1 MNFNR
6 FDMEQQIM
14 TCWNICEDLDTVM
27 EGVLEGDMNQDRISN
42 VLLGMK
48 ELYHLK
54 FEKLWLQFEAM
65 TKHVCA
71 LEKATPGHYT
81 YTNYDRDDDN
91 MNYQGPQAR
100 GEYLDESN

>member
-1 MNFNR
+1 MKPFNR

-54 FEKLWLQFEAM
+54 FEKLWLQFEALCRESQQA
-65 TKHVCA
+65 KQ
-71 LEKATPGHYT
+71 GQYT
-81 YTNYDRDDDN
+81 YTNYDRDLDN
-91 MNYQGPQAR
+91 MNSTTAR
-100 GEYLDESN
+100 GEYLDEGN

>member
-1 MNFNR
+1 MKPFNR

-65 TKHVCA
+65 CRETYEANQAKKYHDA
-71 LEKATPGHYT
+71 
-81 YTNYDRDDDN
+81 YTNYDRDLDN
-91 MNYQGPQAR
+91 MNSTTAR
-100 GEYLDESN
+100 GEYIDEGN

>member
-14 TCWNICEDLDTVM
+14 TCWNVCEDLDTVM
-27 EGVLEGDMNQDRISN
+27 EGVLEGDMTQDRISN

-65 TKHVCA
+65 CRETDNQSGKQA
-71 LEKATPGHYT
+71 DYSYT
-81 YTNYDRDDDN
+81 LYDRDFDN
-91 MNYQGPQAR
+91 MNVSNAR
-100 GEYLDESN
+100 GEYLDDEGH

>member
-1 MNFNR
+1 MKPFNR

-54 FEKLWLQFEAM
+54 FEKLWEQFEAM
-65 TKHVCA
+65 CRETQQAKQ
-71 LEKATPGHYT
+71 GHYS
-81 YTNYDRDDDN
+81 YTNYDRDHDHDN
-91 MNYQGPQAR
+91 MNAR
-100 GEYLDESN
+100 GEYLDDEGN

>member
-1 MNFNR
+1 MKPFNR

-54 FEKLWLQFEAM
+54 FEKLWLQFEALCRESQQA
-65 TKHVCA
+65 KQGQYA
-71 LEKATPGHYT
+71 
-81 YTNYDRDDDN
+81 YTNYDRELDN
-91 MNYQGPQAR
+91 MNAQTAR
-100 GEYLDESN
+100 GEYLDEGN

>member
-6 FDMEQQIM
+6 FDMEQQILN
-14 TCWNICEDLDTVM
+14 CWNICEDLDTVM
-27 EGVLEGDMNQDRISN
+27 EGVLEGDMTQDRISN

-65 TKHVCA
+65 CRETHEANQAKKYHDA
-71 LEKATPGHYT
+71 
-81 YTNYDRDDDN
+81 YTNYDRDHDN
-91 MNYQGPQAR
+91 MNTQSAR
-100 GEYLDESN
+100 GEYLDDEGN

>member
-1 MNFNR
+1 MKPFNR

-65 TKHVCA
+65 CRETEVKK
-71 LEKATPGHYT
+71 ESGNYN
-81 YTNYDRDDDN
+81 YTNFDN
-91 MNYQGPQAR
+91 MNTTTAR
-100 GEYLDESN
+100 GEYLDEGN

>member
-1 MNFNR
+1 MKPFNR

-54 FEKLWLQFEAM
+54 FEKLWEHFEAM
-65 TKHVCA
+65 CRESQVAKQ
-71 LEKATPGHYT
+71 GHS
-81 YTNYDRDDDN
+81 YTNYDRDHDN
-91 MNYQGPQAR
+91 MNAR
-100 GEYLDESN
+100 GEYLDDEGN